1 MPASWR
7 VRGGLSRS
15 ARAAAA
21 RPTHVRA
28 PRTLTRI
35 KTAGAR
41 RAHHGGMY
49 TSRAAAMSA
58 PIALDEARLAILVD
72 RFYDRVRA
80 DVLLGPVFDAAVH
93 DWPAHKRRLTAF
105 WCSVVL
111 RSASYHG
118 NPMAMHRGHPIGS
131 AHFERWL
138 ALWSGTVHELL
149 DAPAAARLCACA
161 QRIGRGLQLGL
172 GLLPAPGRS
181 PAGAPHGM
189 QDRPRGDR
197 AQP

>member
-21 RPTHVRA
+21 RPTQVRA

-138 ALWSGTVHELL
+138 ALFRQTAQTVCPPEI
-149 DAPAAARLCACA
+149 AALF
-161 QRIGRGLQLGL
+161 IGRAENIARRLQMAMFFH
-172 GLLPAPGRS
+172 PEERPPGGQAI
-181 PAGAPHGM
+181 P
-189 QDRPRGDR
+189 
-197 AQP
+197 

>member
-72 RFYDRVRA
+72 RD
-80 DVLLGPVFDAAVH
+80 DAADEEQV
-93 DWPAHKRRLTAF
+93 AG
-105 WCSVVL
+105 S
-111 RSASYHG
+111 HG
-118 NPMAMHRGHPIGS
+118 VR
-131 AHFERWL
+131 EVR
-138 ALWSGTVHELL
+138 
-149 DAPAAARLCACA
+149 DR
-161 QRIGRGLQLGL
+161 LGL
-172 GLLPAPGRS
+172 PGDPVLATQRS
-181 PAGAPHGM
+181 
-189 QDRPRGDR
+189 
-197 AQP
+197 